1 MYVVL
6 GYETTQCVALIILQF
21 IPLFTFLHICLWLP
35 RLLIFFYIILSDV
48 MVTFLNSPRC
58 LFFFLSKM
66 ILAYSSLL
74 FLTFWGNRLE
84 ISQAE
89 S

>member
-6 GYETTQCVALIILQF
+6 GYETTRCVALIILQF
-21 IPLFTFLHICLWLP
+21 IPFIFVLHICLWLP
-35 RLLIFFYIILSDV
+35 WLLIFFYIILSDV

-58 LFFFLSKM
+58 IFFFLSKM

-84 ISQAE
+84 ISQVE

>member
-21 IPLFTFLHICLWLP
+21 IPLFSLLHICLWLP

-48 MVTFLNSPRC
+48 MVIFLNSPRC